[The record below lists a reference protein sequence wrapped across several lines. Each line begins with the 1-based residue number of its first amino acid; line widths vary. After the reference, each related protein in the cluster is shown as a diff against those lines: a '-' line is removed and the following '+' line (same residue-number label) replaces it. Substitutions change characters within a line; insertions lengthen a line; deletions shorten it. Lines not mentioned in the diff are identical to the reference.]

1 MRSADTSPEAERVQI
16 ELLRQAGPAKR
27 FALACSLSQLVL
39 DLARQGILEADPF
52 ASSSDQAVKLVEIC
66 YGAELA
72 ASFRGYLERHERT
85 A

>member
-1 MRSADTSPEAERVQI
+1 MRSPDTSPDAERVQI
-16 ELLRQAGPAKR
+16 ELLRKAGPAKR

-39 DLARQGILEADPF
+39 DLARQRILEADPF
-52 ASSSDQAVKLVEIC
+52 ASPLDQAVKLVQIC

-72 ASFRGYLERHERT
+72 ASFRAYLEARGRT